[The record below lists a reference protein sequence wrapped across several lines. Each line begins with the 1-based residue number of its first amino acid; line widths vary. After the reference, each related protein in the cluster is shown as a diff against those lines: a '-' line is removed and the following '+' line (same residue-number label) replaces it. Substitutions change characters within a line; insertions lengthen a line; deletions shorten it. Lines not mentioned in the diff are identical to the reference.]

1 MVDFSAIPGGDK
13 QLDHPTAQQGNVNSG
28 GAKAFGVHRSAFTV
42 HRSPFTV
49 RRSAFGGVRRSSS
62 FCFFIVDESY

>member
-1 MVDFSAIPGGDK
+1 MVDFSAIPGGHK

-28 GAKAFGVHRSAFTV
+28 GAKAFGV